1 MDANN
6 LLVNMVSNNLQIS
19 GKQNTKTSN
28 EQNSFLNLLNMVLQN
43 KIDTNEIPEMDSN
56 TYNNDIINMFLNGN
70 SNEQI
75 SIVDS
80 NISNAN
86 VIDLMQTDIQSD
98 KESKSSET
106 DYNNLI
112 GMLLNITQNIPIT
125 DMQKMNTEEIIENS
139 IQGINIQQI
148 SNIEN
153 LISSR
158 NVENNSNNS
167 KEFNGIS
174 AASTNN
180 LMEKLLVN
188 NNFSKNIFAAKEGTK
203 INQEND
209 GSNQLLSKIVSGDF
223 TSKLN
228 SNLNLNSQNQEV
240 MNQNEKVK
248 DESKL
253 NVDVDFSKSIVENK
267 DVIFS
272 NNNKI
277 IEISDES
284 SEIKSTILNQVED
297 KVILMANSKDGT
309 QEVNME
315 LFPDNLGKVNIKMS
329 INADKIT
336 VEIMALNEKAGNI
349 LLSNAQ
355 ELTKVLQNNF
365 SNGTVNIIVTE
376 NSLNQYNQSN
386 LNYNQQQNN
395 KEQSYKNQFF
405 NNDLTDINEDNKITE
420 MINLRNLKL
429 NKVV

>member
-139 IQGINIQQI
+139 IQGISIQQI

-267 DVIFS
+267 DVMFS
-272 NNNKI
+272 NSNKI

>member
-56 TYNNDIINMFLNGN
+56 TSNNDIINMFLNGN

-139 IQGINIQQI
+139 IQGISIQQI

>member
-139 IQGINIQQI
+139 IQGISIQQI